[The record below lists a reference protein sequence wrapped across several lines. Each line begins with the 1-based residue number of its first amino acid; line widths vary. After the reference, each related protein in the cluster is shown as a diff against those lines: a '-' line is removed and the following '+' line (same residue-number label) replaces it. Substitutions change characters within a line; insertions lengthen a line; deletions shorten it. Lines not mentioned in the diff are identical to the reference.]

1 MKTAIYTLIIGV
13 ILGLI
18 FIPQSFMLL
27 VFSNIIIMA
36 IAALGLNVIFGYTGQ
51 ISIGHAAFMAIGA
64 YTSAFLTS
72 AFNVPILLN
81 FILAMVF
88 SAFFGIVIALPALR
102 LKGFYLAIATM
113 AFGIAIQEI
122 IASLSIL
129 GGRTGMRNIPPI
141 VDSEFGKFI
150 INLVIYCL
158 LVYITSVITKS
169 PIGKKYNMVRDS
181 ETAATAFGVNIPR
194 VKLQAFIISAIYGGI
209 AGFLYAHT
217 IGYIAPADFGLNV
230 SLNLLAMVVIG
241 GFASLNGGL
250 IGSILITGMPF
261 LFSRINFPMTII
273 VGGLLI
279 VFVLFFPRGLSYGL
293 NILYLNYFEV
303 PLVWLIKKI
312 HKNKRKGG
320 SYIDIN
326 GKKIYYE
333 VYGEGKPIL
342 MIHGN
347 YASHNWFEKIKKI
360 NGYRI
365 FTPDLPNFC
374 YSEKIDNINID
385 EYANFMKEFMDKIG
399 IEKTIVVGHSLGGA
413 VAMSLAFRYPEKVEK
428 LILVDAPS
436 LKGLKTPEENY
447 YVLNLLKRNR
457 TLLKNSLRAMMPSL
471 KDKKILNKLTNDAI
485 LMNPKCFT
493 ENARALENY
502 NYEEIAKNFK
512 GETLFILG
520 KKDTLITKNMANEVI
535 KHVDGELKIVP
546 NVGHSIILEDP
557 EAFIKIFQE
566 FVQRK

>member
-1 MKTAIYTLIIGV
+1 MKTAIYTLIIGI

-18 FIPQSFMLL
+18 FMPQSFMLL

-72 AFNVPILLN
+72 NFNIPILLN
-81 FILAMVF
+81 FILAMVL
-88 SAFFGIVIALPALR
+88 SAIFGMIIALPALR

-141 VDSEFGKFI
+141 IDSEFGKFF
-150 INLVIYCL
+150 INLIIYCL
-158 LVYITSVITKS
+158 LVYITSIITKS
-169 PIGKKYNMVRDS
+169 PVGKKYNMVRDS
-181 ETAATAFGVNIPR
+181 ETAASAFGVNIPK

-241 GFASLNGGL
+241 GFATLNGGL
-250 IGSILITGMPF
+250 IGSIIITGMPF

-273 VGGLLI
+273 VGSLLI
-279 VFVLFFPRGLSYGL
+279 VFVLFFPRGLSFGL

-303 PLVWLIKKI
+303 PIVWIIKKMWRKRR
-312 HKNKRKGG
+312 KNGQFA
-320 SYIDIN
+320 DIN

-333 VYGEGKPIL
+333 VNGKGKPVL

-347 YASHNWFEKIKKI
+347 YASHRWFEKVKNIPGFKI
-360 NGYRI
+360 Y
-365 FTPDLPNFC
+365 TPDLPNFGF
-374 YSEKIDNINID
+374 SEWLENANID
-385 EYANFMKEFMDKIG
+385 IYADYMNLFL
-399 IEKTIVVGHSLGGA
+399 EKLNLKNVVVVGHSLGGA
-413 VAMSLAFRYPEKVEK
+413 VAMSLAFRYPEKVDR
-428 LILVDAPS
+428 LILIDSPS

-447 YVLNLLKRNR
+447 YALNLLKRNR
-457 TLLKNSLRAMMPSL
+457 TLLKNSLKGMMPAS
-471 KDKKILNKLTNDAI
+471 KDRKFLNQITNDGL

-512 GETLFILG
+512 GKTLFILG
-520 KKDTLITKNMANEVI
+520 KKDTLVTKSMALNVVESV
-535 KHVDGELKIVP
+535 KGELKIFSR
-546 NVGHSIILEDP
+546 VGHSIIVEDP
-557 EAFIKIFQE
+557 QLFIKIFLE
-566 FVQRK
+566 FVHN